1 MSENL
6 YDILAKGFP
15 ADRSRPA
22 LRLPAASLAAADDR
36 ILSYADLEAQAGRYA
51 RLLTELGVKPGD
63 RVAVQTEKSANAV
76 FFYLGA
82 VKMGAVYLPLNVGY
96 TGAEIEYFLGDA
108 TPALAVCRPEA
119 EAAMREIAARTG
131 VPHVHTMDDAGG
143 GSLSEAAAA
152 LEPLAESYPAA
163 ADELAAILYT
173 SGTTGRSKGAML
185 THGNLSSNALALKQ
199 LWGFRD
205 GDVLLHML
213 PIFHVHGLF
222 VAINTTL
229 ANGSEMVFLPKFD
242 AETAIALLPRCSVMM
257 GVPTFY
263 VRLLAQA
270 GFTREVAANMRL
282 FVSGSAP
289 LLEETFQAFETR
301 VGQRILERYGMTE
314 CGMIT
319 SNPYAE
325 TPGRERRAGTV
336 GFPLPEV
343 TVRVADEDGRALGPE
358 EIGVLEVKGPNVF
371 KGYWQMPEKTAEEF
385 RDDGYFITGD
395 LSKIDAEGYV
405 HIVGRAKD
413 LVISGGYNVYPKE
426 IELVIDQLDGVAES
440 AVIGLP
446 HPDFGEAVTA
456 VVKRSGEIG
465 EEEIIAAC
473 GRELARFK
481 VPKRVFFVAEL
492 PRNTMGKVQ
501 KADLRKIY
509 GETFKAA

>member
-6 YDILAKGFP
+6 YDILAARFP
-15 ADRSRPA
+15 SDRAKPVMHLEDGSV
-22 LRLPAASLAAADDR
+22 
-36 ILSYADLEAQAGRYA
+36 LSYGDLEAQAGRYA
-51 RLLTELGVKPGD
+51 RLLTDLDVKPGD
-63 RVAVQTEKSANAV
+63 RVAVQTDKSANAV

-96 TGAEIEYFLGDA
+96 TGAEIAYFLSDA
-108 TPALAVCRPEA
+108 KPALVVCRPES
-119 EAAMREIAARTG
+119 EAALREIAANSG
-131 VPHVHTMDDAGG
+131 VPHVHTMDAQGG
-143 GSLSEAAAA
+143 GSLTDAAAG

-163 ADELAAILYT
+163 ADALAAILYT

-185 THGNLSSNALALKQ
+185 THGNLSSNALALREI
-199 LWGFRD
+199 WGFRP
-205 GDVLLHML
+205 GDRLLHML

-229 ANGSEMVFLPKFD
+229 ANGSDMIFLPKFD
-242 AETAIALLPRCSVMM
+242 AAQAVALLPRCSVMM

-263 VRLLAQA
+263 VRLLAEA
-270 GFTREVAANMRL
+270 GFTKQVAAGMRL

-289 LLEETFQAFETR
+289 LLEETFQAFERRT
-301 VGQRILERYGMTE
+301 GQRILERYGMTE

-325 TPGRERRAGTV
+325 TPGRPRRAGTV
-336 GFPLPEV
+336 GFALPEV
-343 TVRVADEDGRALGPE
+343 TVRVADEDGRVLGRE

-371 KGYWQMPEKTAEEF
+371 KGYWQMPDKTAEEF
-385 RDDGYFITGD
+385 RADGFFITGD
-395 LSKIDAEGYV
+395 MSKIDAEGYV

-426 IELVIDQLDGVAES
+426 IELVIDALPGVAES
-440 AVIGLP
+440 AVVGLP

-456 VVKRSGEIG
+456 VVKRCTIHGGEIA
-465 EEEIIAAC
+465 EEAIIEAC
-473 GRELARFK
+473 AKDLARFK
-481 VPKRVFFVAEL
+481 VPKRVFFVEDL

-501 KADLRKIY
+501 KAELRKAY
-509 GETFKAA
+509 GETFGAA

>member
-6 YDILAKGFP
+6 YDVLATGFP
-15 ADRSRPA
+15 PDRSRPVMH
-22 LRLPAASLAAADDR
+22 LDDGTT
-36 ILSYADLEAQAGRYA
+36 LTYADLEAQAGRYA
-51 RLLTELGVKPGD
+51 RLLRDLGVEPGD
-63 RVAVQTEKSANAV
+63 RIAVQTDKSANAV
-76 FFYLGA
+76 FLYLGA
-82 VKMGAVYLPLNVGY
+82 VRMGAVYLPLNVGY
-96 TGAEIEYFLGDA
+96 TAAEMEYFLGDA
-108 TPALAVCRPEA
+108 TPALVVCRPQA
-119 EAAMREIAARTG
+119 EEAMRGIAGKTG
-131 VPHVHTMDDAGG
+131 VPHVHTMDAQGG
-143 GSLSEAAAA
+143 GSLTDAAAG
-152 LEPLAESYPAA
+152 LEPLGESYPAGP
-163 ADELAAILYT
+163 DELAAILYT

-185 THGNLSSNALALKQ
+185 THRNLSSNALALKEI
-199 LWGFRD
+199 WGFRP

-229 ANGSEMVFLPKFD
+229 ANGSEMHFLSKFD
-242 AETAIALLPRCSVMM
+242 ADTAVRLLPRCTVMM

-263 VRLLAQA
+263 VRLLATPA
-270 GFTREVAANMRL
+270 FTKEVAANMRL

-289 LLEETFQAFETR
+289 LLEETFQVFEERT
-301 VGQRILERYGMTE
+301 GMRILERYGMTE

-325 TPGRERRAGTV
+325 APGRERRAGTV
-336 GFPLPEV
+336 GFALPDVE
-343 TVRVADEDGRALGPE
+343 VRVADDEGTVLDTD

-385 RDDGYFITGD
+385 RADGFFVTGD
-395 LSKIDAEGYV
+395 MSKIDGEGYV

-426 IELVIDQLDGVAES
+426 IELVIDQLPGVVES
-440 AVIGLP
+440 AVVGLP

-456 VVKRSGEIG
+456 IVKRNGDIG
-465 EEEIIAAC
+465 EQEIVEAC
-473 GRELARFK
+473 AKQLAKFK
-481 VPKRVFFVAEL
+481 VPKRVFFVEEL

-501 KADLRKIY
+501 KADLRKTF